1 MFGMIHRSLEAL
13 IIAQYGSQTWD
24 IIKYKADIDT
34 DVFSLFENYPDEYMH
49 KLYQAATQVLSISSN
64 DLSFMFGKHW
74 YHYSV
79 SEGFKELLQSTGDD
93 LWTFIANLN
102 ELHQQIENVFAGMKP
117 PIFSCSDVKDKSLV
131 LHYSSS
137 REGFAY
143 VVIGA
148 IEEIAKQF
156 NTPVSIKRLD
166 YRENGA
172 EHDTFLITK
181 LDVL

>member
-13 IIAQYGSQTWD
+13 IIEEYGSDKWD
-24 IIKYKADIDT
+24 IIKYKADIGV
-34 DVFSLFENYPDEYMH
+34 DVFSLFESYPDEYIH
-49 KLYQAATQVLSISSN
+49 KLYEAATQVLSISSN

-74 YHYSV
+74 YRYSV
-79 SEGFKELLQSTGDD
+79 SEGFKDLLHSCGDD
-93 LWTFIANLN
+93 LWTFMANLN
-102 ELHQQIENVFAGMKP
+102 ELHHQIDNVFPGMKS
-117 PIFSCSDVKDKSLV
+117 PIFNCSDVREKSLV
-131 LHYSSS
+131 LHYSST

-172 EHDTFLITK
+172 DHDTFLITK